1 MDFSTLFPGIAD
13 WVAGLPKTWPF
24 SMWQD
29 VYAPFGAVHL
39 VGLALLGGCVI
50 LLNLR
55 LMGAGLV
62 DEQPA
67 TLERN
72 LRPWL
77 IVGFVLVFGTGL
89 VIGALNSEKLYYSP
103 AFFAKMVALLAAA
116 IFTFGVT
123 SSIARSEGRI
133 GPITMISGGAAFLIW
148 LASLGVFSTTEG
160 VSPGVFHMVAAAFG
174 IFFIYGGRKLFGL
187 QTRVIAAI
195 LFAVLYGGVFVVY
208 WVVGFNNYDQVFLDL
223 SRWSMIVGSILLLGL
238 YGYEFYAGRA
248 EAASPV
254 AKMIALFSV
263 LAWVTVAAGGRW
275 IGFS

>member
-1 MDFSTLFPGIAD
+1 MDFSKLLPGAAD
-13 WVAGLPKTWPF
+13 WVASLPKTWPF

-29 VYAPFGAVHL
+29 VYAPFGALHL

-62 DEQPA
+62 EEQPS

-72 LRPWL
+72 LRPWM
-77 IVGFVLVFGTGL
+77 ITGFVIVFGTGL
-89 VIGALNSEKLYYSP
+89 IIGALNSEKLYYSP

-123 SSIARSEGRI
+123 NSIARAEGK
-133 GPITMISGGAAFLIW
+133 ISTPTLVAGGIAFIIW
-148 LASLGVFSTTEG
+148 AYSIGVFSTTEG
-160 VSPGVFHMVAAAFG
+160 VSPGVFHMVAAAFAICVICG
-174 IFFIYGGRKLFGL
+174 SRKLAGISI
-187 QTRVIAAI
+187 RWIAAG
-195 LFAVLYGGVFVVY
+195 LFAVLYGGVFLAY
-208 WVVGFNNYDQVFLDL
+208 WIVGFNNYDQIFLDL
-223 SRWSMIVGSILLLGL
+223 SKWSMIIGSVLLLGL
-238 YGYEFYAGRA
+238 FGYEMYAGKA
-248 EAASPV
+248 EAASPL
-254 AKMIALFSV
+254 AKLIALFSV